1 MQREVGGARVGG
13 RGAHRMAKA
22 VQALLF
28 LLLTIFVAPAPAQV
42 LSAGTHTLP
51 STSLGEL
58 RILMAANV
66 PLARSYD
73 GHAWELTQAG
83 AADRF
88 VLSCDHGACSVTV
101 PGGHR
106 IEQYDGPTI
115 SAAGAASRFLTQAT
129 FGPTRA
135 GLQAGLDATSTPSV
149 RSWIDAQMAE
159 APTSHRVYY
168 RRPCLH
174 EPSNRGRL
182 DSTALVLARG

>member
-1 MQREVGGARVGG
+1 MAR
-13 RGAHRMAKA
+13 A
-22 VQALLF
+22 VQMVLLV
-28 LLLTIFVAPAPAQV
+28 LLSIVMAPAQSQM
-42 LSAGTHTLP
+42 LPAGTHILP

-73 GHAWELTQAG
+73 GHEWELTQAG

-88 VLSCDHGACSVTV
+88 VLSCDQGACSVTV

-106 IEQYDGPTI
+106 IESYDAPTI
-115 SAAGAASRFLTQAT
+115 SSDGAASRLLTQAT

-135 GLQAGLDATSTPSV
+135 VLQAGIDATSTASV
-149 RSWIDAQMAE
+149 RSWIDGQMTE
-159 APTSHRVYY
+159 DPTSHRVYY
-168 RRPCLH
+168 RRTCLK
-174 EPSNRGRL
+174 PSNQGRL